1 MEQIHQR
8 QLFPGEVTLLPQD
21 PVVPPQLDLEEGLE
35 LFNDVVVSR
44 DTSTAAGVS
53 GSLR

>member
-21 PVVPPQLDLEEGLE
+21 PVVPLQLDLEEGLE
-35 LFNDVVVSR
+35 LVDDVVVGR
-44 DTSTAAGVS
+44 DTSATA
-53 GSLR
+53 